1 MDYILAKK
9 EKGCLFC
16 RKPKEKKDKEN
27 LILYRGK
34 TAFIVMNRFPYN
46 NGHLMVIPNRHCVDF
61 DELNDEE
68 SQELCFLIRL
78 SLRVLKEAFHPH
90 GFNVGLNIGNAGG
103 AGEPH
108 LHLHVVPRWNGD
120 TNFMPALGE
129 TKVIPEYLA
138 RTYEKLYPAFKG
150 SGRKGEKREKGG
162 RRR

>member
-1 MDYILAKK
+1 MDYILRKK

-34 TAFIVMNRFPYN
+34 TAFIVMNKFPYN
-46 NGHLMVIPNRHCVDF
+46 NGHLMVIPIRHCVDL
-61 DELNDEE
+61 EALNDEE
-68 SQELCFLIRL
+68 SQELYSLVSL
-78 SLRVLKEAFHPH
+78 SVRVLKETLRPH
-90 GFNVGLNIGNAGG
+90 GFNVGLNLGGAGG

-108 LHLHVVPRWNGD
+108 LHFHVVPRWNGD

-138 RTYEKLYPAFKG
+138 RTYDKLRFAFKG
-150 SGRKGEKREKGG
+150 SGEKGAKRERGG
-162 RRR
+162 QRG